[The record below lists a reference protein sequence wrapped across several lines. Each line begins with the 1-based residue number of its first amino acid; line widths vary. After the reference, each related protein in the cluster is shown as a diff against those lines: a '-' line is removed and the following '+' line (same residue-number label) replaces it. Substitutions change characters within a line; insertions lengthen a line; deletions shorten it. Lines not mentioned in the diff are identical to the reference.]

1 MKVFFLMINFPFLF
15 LSNVSLL
22 GASWSMR
29 NSLQS
34 VRMAWGGE
42 EETSAGDEEEK
53 EEEEELG
60 KGERE
65 EGGERGGGETS
76 EQGAGYDEPD
86 FEMSISTSSSQ
97 CLPPSNRDSLTLL
110 PRSHPTAETGTRYDN
125 LGTET
130 ESADPQFTIEHYK
143 LFEPQPR
150 VTATSGEYDNQLC
163 TKTTSTASLRSNSTA
178 TNELTQP
185 STISSVGRTSS
196 TPATV
201 VGSWERMR
209 REFSD
214 IPLHTSSSAGLSST
228 TADSLTPAQSIADS
242 DATIAGSLST
252 LQGPPHSLQ
261 TTTQSLTEANS
272 DATIVSATQTPGL
285 SNRNTADSLQ
295 TTTQSLPEANSDATI
310 VSATQ
315 APGLSNRNNAD
326 SLTATQ
332 TIAKSS
338 TDSTIVNALMPEQN
352 LAEGNATIARSFSTV
367 QGEARTSQTTEHS
380 QAESIGDATVSVLTA
395 TQGLG
400 ESSSN
405 ATVAG
410 YISRLPHTLQTTTQC
425 LAESNNVFDPTQVAA
440 TTSSSGTSRVS
451 PLTVSDPLLGRTA
464 EINPLEVKYPSA
476 VDPSTHHYLSSE
488 DRGGGQEEVG
498 VKEGERE
505 VRVSSEVDGQPTS
518 YHVLAAGSIR
528 YREAGIHP
536 QNLMA
541 PGGGSMEGAVV
552 KIQAWVRGVLSRRRV
567 SRYKIRRQAAI
578 TIQSTWY
585 EAWFP
590 VLSCLDITN

>member
-1 MKVFFLMINFPFLF
+1 MYESF
-15 LSNVSLL
+15 LSYDQFSFFVPIKCVSLL

-42 EETSAGDEEEK
+42 EETSTGDEEK

-60 KGERE
+60 MGERE

-76 EQGAGYDEPD
+76 EQGTGYDEPD
-86 FEMSISTSSSQ
+86 FEMSISTYSTQ

-130 ESADPQFTIEHYK
+130 EKMKQHESADPQFTIEHYK

-150 VTATSGEYDNQLC
+150 VTATSGDYDDKLC
-163 TKTTSTASLRSNSTA
+163 TKTTSIASLRSNSTA

-196 TPATV
+196 TPVTV
-201 VGSWERMR
+201 VSSWERMR

-242 DATIAGSLST
+242 DATIASSLST

-261 TTTQSLTEANS
+261 TTTQSLT
-272 DATIVSATQTPGL
+272 
-285 SNRNTADSLQ
+285 
-295 TTTQSLPEANSDATI
+295 EANSDATI

-338 TDSTIVNALMPEQN
+338 SDSTIVNALMPEQN

-400 ESSSN
+400 GGNSI

-440 TTSSSGTSRVS
+440 TTSSSGASRVS

-464 EINPLEVKYPSA
+464 EINPLEVKYSSA
-476 VDPSTHHYLSSE
+476 DPSTHHYLSSE